1 MSRRFLLTS
10 LSLLL
15 FAGCAPKLQGDGV
28 ATVMD
33 RELGAFTALEVS
45 GPIAVEVRID
55 PEATPAMHLTGDENL
70 VSLVGWNVIGRTLHL
85 DARGL
90 SPVTPLRLTL
100 TAASLDD
107 ITSTDGAYVTVAKV
121 SGARVSLKAASSGR
135 LHAFDVDCDTLVLDA
150 QASARLEAAGAAR
163 FVDVRASSSST
174 VVASNLKAK
183 VAWVFADTLS
193 TVHVYATE
201 LVRGRAFRSS
211 EVRVHGSPAQHDVQ
225 GSLAA
230 I

>member
-1 MSRRFLLTS
+1 MRFTFLS
-10 LSLLL
+10 VSLLF
-15 FAGCAPKLQGDGV
+15 FAACAPKLQGDGV
-28 ATVMD
+28 VTVVERD
-33 RELGAFTALEVS
+33 LGAFTALDVA
-45 GPIAVEVRID
+45 GPIAVEVRVD
-55 PEATPAMHLTGDENL
+55 PRATPGMHLEGDENL
-70 VSLVGWNVIGRTLHL
+70 VSLVGWSVIDGTLRL

-100 TAASLDD
+100 TAGALDD

-121 SGARVSLKAASSGR
+121 TGARVSLKARSSAR
-135 LHAFDVDCDTLVLDA
+135 LHALEVDCDALVLDA
-150 QASARLEAAGAAR
+150 QASARVEAAGTAR
-163 FVDVRASSSST
+163 FVDVRASDAST
-174 VVASNLKAK
+174 VVASSLKAK
-183 VAWVFADTLS
+183 VAWAFADTLS

-230 I
+230 T